1 MTTYFLKQASNEEL
15 ANAKRIAEKYTPRL
29 AEKIAIE
36 EAYRMSKGQ

>member
-1 MTTYFLKQASNEEL
+1 MTIYFIKQATNAEL

-36 EAYRMSKGQ
+36 ENYRAIKS